1 MYLFK
6 PRASCAQCPL
16 LLFHNDGYRYV
27 WHGVLFQVRVTAR
40 HNATSC
46 TCNPFPHHIPLY
58 AAHVLHAPPLHRR
71 RSRAALAL
79 EAADLAAAQA
89 AVISDSRMQAQRET
103 ARANKAVVNDE
114 RNKHVKAAFAQVI
127 SGLEEAT
134 TTAAPRRRTA
144 KPPSAVLETPVRAP
158 PPAAGG
164 GAASPDESV

>member
-1 MYLFK
+1 M
-6 PRASCAQCPL
+6 
-16 LLFHNDGYRYV
+16 
-27 WHGVLFQVRVTAR
+27 
-40 HNATSC
+40 
-46 TCNPFPHHIPLY
+46 
-58 AAHVLHAPPLHRR
+58 
-71 RSRAALAL
+71 
-79 EAADLAAAQA
+79 
-89 AVISDSRMQAQRET
+89 ISDSRMQAQRET